1 MRFGMFMPP
10 FNSPPTQNP
19 TTSLQ
24 RDVETIQLLDRLGFD
39 EAWIGEH
46 HSGGTEIIADP
57 LTFIAHVGAV
67 TRDIRLGAGVVSI
80 PYHNPLWVA
89 DRAILVDHLIRG
101 RLMLGVGPG
110 SLPTDAAMIGLEP
123 AQLCPALAEDL
134 DVLLR
139 LLRSDEPVSV
149 KTDRYELD
157 EARCQLAPYQ
167 DPCFEVAVAATASPT
182 GPTLAGKYGLGMLSV
197 GATTKEGFDV
207 LGAHWDV
214 LEAEAAGAGRTTA
227 RSRWRLMGPMLLAET
242 REQAVEDIR
251 YGFDAFVDY
260 TQKTLALP
268 PVRIPGDTFEERRAW
283 VDESRWGAVGTPRD
297 AIQQIQR
304 LVAHLPQRGRHRL
317 PPPPRQGQPGCPPP
331 GGSAAHPPP
340 NPEGGRGAPP
350 GHRSVWCA
358 RHVMPAFQPSQERL
372 LAAEAW
378 ARGKHAELDAK
389 NGAAIQAAT
398 DRYAREKAASGQA

>member
-1 MRFGMFMPP
+1 VSKMRFGIFMPP
-10 FNSPPTQNP
+10 FNSPPSQNP

-123 AQLCPALAEDL
+123 AQLRPALAEDL

-149 KTDRYELD
+149 KTDRYELV

-182 GPTLAGKYGLGMLSV
+182 GPTLAGRYGLGMLSV

-214 LEAEAAGAGRTTA
+214 LEAEAAGAGRTTD
-227 RSRWRLMGPMLLAET
+227 RSRWRLMGPMHLAET

-268 PVRIPGDTFEERRAW
+268 PVRIPGDTFDERLAW
-283 VDESRWGAVGTPRD
+283 LDESGWGVIGTPDD

-304 LVAHLPQRGRHRL
+304 LVDQSAG
-317 PPPPRQGQPGCPPP
+317 GFGCYILLQHDWANWEATQH
-331 GGSAAHPPP
+331 SF
-340 NPEGGRGAPP
+340 ELF
-350 GHRSVWCA
+350 A
-358 RHVMPAFQPSQERL
+358 RHVMPAFQPSQKRL

>member
-123 AQLCPALAEDL
+123 AQLRPALAEDL

-139 LLRSDEPVSV
+139 LLTGTERVTHH
-149 KTDRYELD
+149 TDRYDLVD
-157 EARCQLAPYQ
+157 ALPQLAPYS
-167 DPCFEVAVAATASPT
+167 DPCFDMAVAATASPA
-182 GPTLAGKYGLGMLSV
+182 GPQLAG
-197 GATTKEGFDV
+197 
-207 LGAHWDV
+207 
-214 LEAEAAGAGRTTA
+214 
-227 RSRWRLMGPMLLAET
+227 
-242 REQAVEDIR
+242 
-251 YGFDAFVDY
+251 
-260 TQKTLALP
+260 
-268 PVRIPGDTFEERRAW
+268 
-283 VDESRWGAVGTPRD
+283 
-297 AIQQIQR
+297 
-304 LVAHLPQRGRHRL
+304 
-317 PPPPRQGQPGCPPP
+317 
-331 GGSAAHPPP
+331 
-340 NPEGGRGAPP
+340 
-350 GHRSVWCA
+350 
-358 RHVMPAFQPSQERL
+358 
-372 LAAEAW
+372 
-378 ARGKHAELDAK
+378 
-389 NGAAIQAAT
+389 
-398 DRYAREKAASGQA
+398 

>member
-10 FNSPPTQNP
+10 FNSPPSQNP

-24 RDVETIQLLDRLGFD
+24 RNIETIQILDRLGFD

-46 HSGGTEIIADP
+46 HSAGTEIIADP

-67 TRDIRLGAGVVSI
+67 TRNIKLGTGVVSI

-123 AQLCPALAEDL
+123 AQLRPALAEDL

-139 LLRSDEPVSV
+139 LLTSDEPVSIT
-149 KTDRYELD
+149 TDRYKLTD
-157 EARCQLAPYQ
+157 ARCQLAPYQ
-167 DPCFEVAVAATASPT
+167 DPCFEVAVAATSSPT

-207 LGAHWDV
+207 LAHHWNV
-214 LEAEAAGAGRTTA
+214 LEREAAEAGQVTD
-227 RSRWRLMGPMLLAET
+227 RSRWRLMGPMHIAET

-251 YGFDAFVDY
+251 YGYDAFVEY

-268 PVRIPGDTFEERRAW
+268 PVRIPGDTFEERLAW
-283 VDESRWGAVGTPRD
+283 MDDSGWGVVGTPDD
-297 AIQQIQR
+297 AIAQIQR
-304 LVAHLPQRGRHRL
+304 LVDQSDGGFGCYILLQHDWANWEATQRSFEL
-317 PPPPRQGQPGCPPP
+317 F
-331 GGSAAHPPP
+331 
-340 NPEGGRGAPP
+340 
-350 GHRSVWCA
+350 A
-358 RHVMPAFQPSQERL
+358 RHVMPVFQPSHKRL
-372 LAAEAW
+372 LASEAW
-378 ARGKHAELDAK
+378 ARSKHSELDAK
-389 NGAAIQAAT
+389 NAAAIQAAT
-398 DRYAREKAASGQA
+398 DKYAQDKAVSAGAARS